1 MNANRKARALAYV
14 LGSTTIACSGY
25 GLYYCYGTAQSV
37 ATGDYI
43 SVLPEHDAP
52 HFYEAFWIML
62 SSPFCGA
69 CVLAGAC
76 ARSNTVEARAL
87 QPFPRTLHICRDY
100 FAFIGT
106 VLWPS
111 PTFGMSVA
119 MVTGIANGAMEV
131 PLLVLLPLWG
141 PIAFY
146 WSRKQPKRVAKDS
159 FATNARASWHLAI
172 REEPSLKWSRS
183 LWALRERNFCL
194 T

>member
-1 MNANRKARALAYV
+1 MNANQKARALAYV

-25 GLYYCYGTAQSV
+25 GLYYCYGIAQSV
-37 ATGDYI
+37 ATGDFI

-62 SSPFCGA
+62 SVSVLWCLCLGWCGLDQIQLK
-69 CVLAGAC
+69 LARFNLFLGLFIFAG
-76 ARSNTVEARAL
+76 
-87 QPFPRTLHICRDY
+87 IY

-146 WSRKQPKRVAKDS
+146 WSRKQLKRVAQGHTLESHQD
-159 FATNARASWHLAI
+159 AR
-172 REEPSLKWSRS
+172 R
-183 LWALRERNFCL
+183 
-194 T
+194 